1 MVYVCLLSYEK
12 ISIFSTMFTLHKNV
26 RQPSN
31 ALTNLHQLSQ
41 SQKYIMFATIN
52 RILTTLLR
60 IISRT
65 IWTHSLIQPVTTR
78 ENEQCGYTS
87 SRDRFSFD
95 CNTKTIRLVS
105 QIYKGVIL
113 KLPRAKVNFNMYC
126 SYGGA
131 VSSTN
136 KYRTRHCCILLCV
149 GK

>member
-1 MVYVCLLSYEK
+1 
-12 ISIFSTMFTLHKNV
+12 MFTLHKNV

-31 ALTNLHQLSQ
+31 ALTNLYQLSQ
-41 SQKYIMFATIN
+41 SQKYIIFATIN

-105 QIYKGVIL
+105 QMYKGVIL
-113 KLPRAKVNFNMYC
+113 KLPRAKVNFNMYW
-126 SYGGA
+126 SYGVLFLLPTNTGHVTVA
-131 VSSTN
+131 YYCALVNETQTN
-136 KYRTRHCCILLCV
+136 KTGKIHCI
-149 GK
+149 